1 MKLKQIWSIIDLL
14 EKLVNGFP
22 LVGGSTFEQVDKAQ
36 SGSRV
41 SPPPPWHGLGPMGLH
56 SSSATSPLVF
66 SLSLLVQ
73 GTKPCGPLASSSS
86 GSLPPPTKGG
96 RGSRS
101 SQGELLPS
109 DRQKGGV
116 EGRGS

>member
-41 SPPPPWHGLGPMGLH
+41 STPPPPDGM
-56 SSSATSPLVF
+56 V
-66 SLSLLVQ
+66 
-73 GTKPCGPLASSSS
+73 
-86 GSLPPPTKGG
+86 
-96 RGSRS
+96 
-101 SQGELLPS
+101 
-109 DRQKGGV
+109 
-116 EGRGS
+116 